1 MRNGIQSLTK
11 GEYIRSFQVLGGPE
25 ANENFIKE
33 EYKNTDIT
41 ALWQRI
47 DTPGAEFSPSFWE
60 YNINPTDSNTLSIM

>member
-1 MRNGIQSLTK
+1 
-11 GEYIRSFQVLGGPE
+11 LGGPE

-47 DTPGAEFSPSFWE
+47 DTPGAEFSPSCFLLFIIIVWE